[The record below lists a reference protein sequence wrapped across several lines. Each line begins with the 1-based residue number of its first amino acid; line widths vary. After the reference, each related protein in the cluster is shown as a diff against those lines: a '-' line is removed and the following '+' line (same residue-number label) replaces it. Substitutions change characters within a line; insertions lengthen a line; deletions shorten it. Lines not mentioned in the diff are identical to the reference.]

1 MVPMKL
7 IGLDLGQTQDFTAL
21 AVLRRP
27 RKTGNET
34 RNDPLPTYDVP
45 HLQRFP
51 LGTPYPQ
58 IVAAVVELLR
68 TPVLRGSML
77 IVDQTGVGRAV
88 VDMFVD
94 ALHGRA
100 NGWFCPIT
108 ITGGIDVTEANGSMR
123 VPKKELVGCL
133 QVLLQTRRLHI
144 AQSLPEAAI
153 LVRELETFRV
163 KITEAANET
172 FGAWREGQHDDLV
185 LAVALA
191 AWMGERCL
199 PYEGPVGRPRVHGR
213 ARTESW

>member
-27 RKTGNET
+27 RKTGKET
-34 RNDPLPTYDVP
+34 RHDPPPVYDVP

-58 IVAAVVELLR
+58 IVSAVVDLLR
-68 TPVLRGSML
+68 LPILRGSML
-77 IVDQTGVGRAV
+77 VVDQTGVGRAV
-88 VDMFVD
+88 VDMFTD

-100 NGWFCPIT
+100 DGWFCPIT
-108 ITGGIDVTEANGSMR
+108 ITGGIDVTEVNGSMR
-123 VPKKELVGCL
+123 VPKKELVACL
-133 QVLLQTRRLHI
+133 QVLLQTRRLRI
-144 AQSLPEAAI
+144 APSLPDAAV
-153 LVRELETFRV
+153 LVREFETFRV

-199 PYEGPVGRPRVHGR
+199 GYEGPVGLPTVLGGAGR
-213 ARTESW
+213 